1 MSIGHVPH
9 DDISQIEHKQD
20 SLITP
25 HKEIHGETT
34 VVEKPTPDTTLV
46 DEAMNDVTVVVD
58 LKRELKKRER
68 EARKNGIRKRLPRAC
83 KGQKIERFKED
94 PKSNS
99 KTSSQS
105 QIETSETISSISS
118 ASASSSTSKAIKEP
132 KHLKEEKA
140 KEKKKL
146 TKHSSKPS
154 KSFKSYSSA
163 TSHMNVIDK
172 VLSELPLIE
181 AQPTADSKE
190 VEWWHFTS
198 KWVKYKTE
206 DSTTIE
212 DMYQLYLKQPKHKT
226 HVVSI
231 GTKSYSINMSTL
243 ICTNIKDKDD
253 QQLIRRLLKKK

>member
-20 SLITP
+20 SLITS
-25 HKEIHGETT
+25 HKEINGETT

-46 DEAMNDVTVVVD
+46 DEVMNDVTIVVD
-58 LKRELKKRER
+58 LKKELKT
-68 EARKNGIRKRLPRAC
+68 LPRAC

-105 QIETSETISSISS
+105 QIETSEIISSTSS
-118 ASASSSTSKAIKEP
+118 VSTSSSTSKAIKEP

-163 TSHMNVIDK
+163 TSHMNIIDK

-198 KWVKYKTE
+198 KWVKYKTG

-253 QQLIRRLLKKK
+253 QQLIRRLLKK